1 MDLDLTGYNMS
12 LDSLINRHIFLLV
25 VDAILIISGILLS
38 WILPYIDS
46 EIKKK
51 KSKPK
56 TKIKAEIIKKKKRN
70 TLIIQVVLTAI
81 CLVAGIYVIKDDA
94 ERLNDLRIDANSNSI
109 SVYEGEADLLS
120 SVDIRRGNFSEWFVD
135 YRSVTFED
143 SDEIYWIDMS
153 EIDEGW
159 VEDWGKFSGKIVYGE
174 NSKVILKIE

>member
-1 MDLDLTGYNMS
+1 MDLDLTGYTMS
-12 LDSLINRHIFLLV
+12 LDSLINRHVFLLV
-25 VDAILIISGILLS
+25 VDIILMIFGILLS

-46 EIKKK
+46 EIKKR

-56 TKIKAEIIKKKKRN
+56 TKRKAEIIKKKKRN

-81 CLVAGIYVIKDDA
+81 CLVAGIYVIKNDV
-94 ERLNDLRIDANSNSI
+94 ERLNALRIDAKSNSI
-109 SVYEGEADLLS
+109 SIYEGEAYLLS

-153 EIDEGW
+153 KIDEGW
-159 VEDWGKFSGKIVYGE
+159 VEDWGEFSGKIVYGE
-174 NSKVILKIE
+174 NSKVILMVE